1 MNLNESNYVESG
13 LIYIQNENIFISNA
27 HALKVIHARLNSIY
41 NKFIFEKLRLSDMDR
56 YMHKHKVHR

>member
-13 LIYIQNENIFISNA
+13 LIYIQNENMFTSNA
-27 HALKVIHARLNSIY
+27 HALEVIHDRLNSIY
-41 NKFIFEKLRLSDMDR
+41 NKFIFEKLRLLDMDR